1 MDDCEAR
8 ADRLGGWTCRKCR
21 RSWDGDDEK
30 PVCNP
35 VLDKIASSPAAQELY
50 KQQRVFDKRLAKL
63 RAKRRRNF

>member
-8 ADRLGGWTCRKCR
+8 ADRLGGWACRKCR

-30 PVCNP
+30 PACNP
-35 VLDKIASSPAAQELY
+35 VLDKVAPSPAAQELY
-50 KQQRVFDKRLAKL
+50 KQQKVFDRKLAEL